1 MLPSISK
8 SQKFLQYKPS
18 KVLLS
23 ETRIGTNQVRTR
35 RPRSAV
41 LGDFFTALV
50 KKTEQNKTKTNGKK
64 QINLIHTLRIKN
76 QRKKYDI

>member
-1 MLPSISK
+1 M
-8 SQKFLQYKPS
+8 
-18 KVLLS
+18 LLS
-23 ETRIGTNQVRTR
+23 ETRIGTNQVRAR

-50 KKTEQNKTKTNGKK
+50 KKKTEQNKTKTNGKK

-76 QRKKYDI
+76 HRKKYDI